1 MDNVLTLIA
10 NPQRRDLDDRPV
22 ETALTVLKSAGA
34 AVDTPVW
41 LAPGIAADAPFSNIP
56 PEQAQSMVKQAFSDA
71 PFDVVAQP
79 SLNRRKQLL
88 VADMESTIIENEML
102 DELAGEIGAVE
113 EIADVTARAMNGE
126 LDFDDALQARVALF
140 KGLEA
145 AALERAMAKIRIMP
159 GAESLVRTMR
169 ANGAYCALVSGGF
182 TYYTSEIR
190 KRVGFD
196 IDQANILEV
205 EGGAIKGTVTKPI
218 LGRDAKRDALNRFCK
233 ELNITTAAAMCVGD
247 GANDLAMLAAA
258 GAGVAFHAKPIV
270 AKQARIKI
278 DNGDLTALLY
288 LQGYRQ
294 GEFTI

>member
-1 MDNVLTLIA
+1 MDNILTLIA
-10 NPQRRDLDDRPV
+10 NPQRRDLDAAPI
-22 ETALTVLKSAGA
+22 ETALAALKSANATVA
-34 AVDTPVW
+34 APVW
-41 LAPGIAADAPFSNIP
+41 LASGVAVDAPFSNLS
-56 PEQAQSMVKQAFSDA
+56 PEQAQGVVKQALSGA

-79 SLNRRKQLL
+79 VANRRKQLL

-102 DELAGEIGAVE
+102 DELAVEIGASA
-113 EIADVTARAMNGE
+113 EIAAVTARAMNGE

-140 KGLEA
+140 AGLEA
-145 AALERAMAKIRIMP
+145 AALERGMAKIRIMP

-182 TYYTSEIR
+182 TYYTSEICNR
-190 KRVGFD
+190 IGFD

-205 EGGAIKGTVTKPI
+205 EGGVIKGTVTKPI
-218 LGRDAKRDALNRFCK
+218 LGRDAKRDALNRFCT
-233 ELNITTAAAMCVGD
+233 ELNITTASAMCVGD

-270 AKQARIKI
+270 AEQARINI

-294 GEFTI
+294 SEFV